1 MGKSST
7 QLMLRFQAGEEQ
19 AFAQLFEAHQRTV
32 LNIVYRY
39 LGNQSEAEDLA
50 QEVFIRVYRS
60 KERYSPQARF
70 TTWLFRITANL
81 CLNYQRD
88 KKRRYQESLYY
99 AAPGEAGEAR
109 ELENPRSVNPER
121 EIETSEREQAVRE
134 AINALPETQRLAVI
148 LNRYEEL
155 SYKQVA
161 LSLDLTEKAV
171 KSLLH
176 RARLALREK
185 LTHYLKESD

>member
-7 QLMLRFQAGEEQ
+7 QLMLRYQAGDED
-19 AFAQLFEAHQRTV
+19 AFARLFESHQRTV
-32 LNIVYRY
+32 LNIIYRY

-50 QEVFIRVYRS
+50 QEVFLRVYRS

-88 KKRRYQESLYY
+88 QKLRYQESLYY
-99 AAPGEAGEAR
+99 GAPGEEGEQR
-109 ELENPRSVNPER
+109 ELANPRGDNPKEAV
-121 EIETSEREQAVRE
+121 ELSEREQAVRW
-134 AINALPETQRLAVI
+134 AINDLPETQRMAVI

-155 SYKQVA
+155 SYKEVA
-161 LSLDLTEKAV
+161 TALDLTEKAV

-176 RARLALREK
+176 RARLTLREK
-185 LTHYLKESD
+185 LTRYLKEQD